1 MIFACEMQF
10 KKKTEKWVKQKYYS
24 LCDVYLDAFPQ
35 PNSWLIS
42 DPIGVDNVVK
52 TVIVTIDYKTENC
65 TAIKGGIHCKNYF
78 HLYEHQSW
86 QTTRLDPVTN
96 NASYDKIAKTAPLA
110 LGIRVSQKFRVEVKK
125 KYIFLAFHDQGS
137 CSVLYSVTVSY
148 YVCPI
153 STQVSSLVS
162 LPHTVAPANNSKP
175 VEVGCVTD
183 AFNNQGTL
191 SLDCQSDGVWNIS
204 SLNGSCICREGM
216 ENAVGKCKG
225 IPRKDNLAIDIGE
238 MVPLTSRVFLVNTE
252 SQTERK
258 KTERVACGKP
268 TAHRIQPLSN
278 VSIEDAQNINKKV
291 FLNNVQELAHAWL
304 TTVVFSLI
312 VVPSAPKNVSLG
324 FVNQSALEIQ
334 WQPPAETGVQTHV
347 FYEVECRRPCEVE
360 DESECVDK
368 ACRSDIIFIPRK
380 DGLSTT
386 KVTVGNLTS
395 FVNYTIRV
403 YAKNRVSEVAKLKY
417 GVEANFTAITIRT
430 NGSYNSKKIRL
441 IVYTAGGGG
450 ALLLIILVVA
460 IVVFVV
466 SRRRRSKKSAEQAYM
481 EALQQ

>member
-1 MIFACEMQF
+1 MNRASQRGTHNMCFMDHMLFAVFILLLFVTLSSTDQVIL
-10 KKKTEKWVKQKYYS
+10 EKQPVSRRTWIWVTAKPTGADDGPAGWVKQKYYS

-216 ENAVGKCKG
+216 ENAVGKCKDC
-225 IPRKDNLAIDIGE
+225 PEKRYND
-238 MVPLTSRVFLVNTE
+238 E
-252 SQTERK
+252 S
-258 KTERVACGKP
+258 G
-268 TAHRIQPLSN
+268 
-278 VSIEDAQNINKKV
+278 
-291 FLNNVQELAHAWL
+291 LNC
-304 TTVVFSLI
+304 T

-430 NGSYNSKKIRL
+430 NGSC
-441 IVYTAGGGG
+441 
-450 ALLLIILVVA
+450 
-460 IVVFVV
+460 
-466 SRRRRSKKSAEQAYM
+466 KSV
-481 EALQQ
+481 